1 MKVKQIVI
9 RPRLG
14 ACGHG
19 KDYGVVT
26 DEPLDAYAMAIK
38 AGLSADMAMKISEW
52 AGSAEFGDVNMFA
65 KSEKSK
71 SGWIRV
77 EVECRRPPWD
87 VMVPL
92 PFEVRDPI
100 VDGKPRKKRRK
111 KKSGKADTA

>member
-38 AGLSADMAMKISEW
+38 AGLSAEMAMKISEW

-111 KKSGKADTA
+111 KRGQADTA